1 MGNPLD
7 TKEGLTLL
15 DLNDLLAYWTGKL
28 PPASLGNNLVTKT
41 SFSPLPIRLHP
52 TTDDI
57 FTGSYLLA
65 QQCYREPFLQ
75 SQLHTTKLE
84 LKPIPLPK
92 PTSFPLALLLN
103 STNILHG
110 YTPFSSQECHPFFSP
125 SLLYDLV
132 VNSVWAIV
140 GNENNPVESYREES
154 KGAGADD
161 STRSIGGANESIG
174 VDEDT
179 IFGEGADDEAAEEL
193 KPPSDFPPPPPHF
206 RRQIEEI
213 KELLSELMPKKSK
226 TALDENMDDIVA
238 RHDFSISRGDKESA
252 PGDQTPKDNL
262 LEGLE
267 NLEGLASPGK
277 IGKKKDQFEESERAT
292 KEVCRKKLEAKEE

>member
-1 MGNPLD
+1 VEQRKLNLPSFNP
-7 TKEGLTLL
+7 
-15 DLNDLLAYWTGKL
+15 
-28 PPASLGNNLVTKT
+28 
-41 SFSPLPIRLHP
+41 SP
-52 TTDDI
+52 
-57 FTGSYLLA
+57 
-65 QQCYREPFLQ
+65 
-75 SQLHTTKLE
+75 
-84 LKPIPLPK
+84 
-92 PTSFPLALLLN
+92 
-103 STNILHG
+103 
-110 YTPFSSQECHPFFSP
+110 P
-125 SLLYDLV
+125 SLLG
-132 VNSVWAIV
+132 AIV
-140 GNENNPVESYREES
+140 GNENHPVESYREES

-226 TALDENMDDIVA
+226 TALDEKMDDIVA

-267 NLEGLASPGK
+267 NMEGLASPGK
-277 IGKKKDQFEESERAT
+277 IQKKID
-292 KEVCRKKLEAKEE
+292 